1 MRKREGAGGIRKAP
15 QNPMRWR
22 ESERVGSRNERVW
35 EGIVVFVWAVSV
47 CVVCYYS
54 LKPELELPV
63 EFWNADKFYHLLAY
77 AWLAALPMVG
87 FRNRRTARFASAS
100 MVILGALLEIG
111 QAYVPGRTF
120 SLLDMTVN
128 GVGVVA
134 GMICGRSAK
143 PHLRKIVPL
152 AGAD

>member
-1 MRKREGAGGIRKAP
+1 MGI
-15 QNPMRWR
+15 
-22 ESERVGSRNERVW
+22 RNERIW
-35 EGIVVFVWAVSV
+35 EGIIAFVWGVSV

-54 LKPELELPV
+54 LKPELELPI
-63 EFWNADKFYHLLAY
+63 EFWSADKIYHLLAY
-77 AWLAALPMVG
+77 AWLAALPIVG
-87 FRNRRTARFASAS
+87 FRNRKTAIIASVS

-111 QAYVPGRTF
+111 QAFVPGRTF

-143 PHLRKIVPL
+143 LHLKKIIPP
-152 AGAD
+152 AAAD